1 MARKSRSTKRRA
13 RAAAGD
19 SVTTSEG
26 TSMPGKLSLQQCKNI
41 VYFYFLSEGWLPA
54 GTTAE
59 NWEAVKMADMEMD
72 DPPLPSDPHLQKK
85 RISLDLQQM
94 FFVFGSQLA
103 SPLGELQTGSLT
115 LGKFSG
121 WCESHQGKTSNA

>member
-13 RAAAGD
+13 RAGAAD
-19 SVTTSEG
+19 SVTTSRR
-26 TSMPGKLSLQQCKNI
+26 TSTTDKLSLQQCKNI
-41 VYFYFLSEGWLPA
+41 VYFYFLDEGWLPG
-54 GTTAE
+54 GTTPE

-85 RISLDLQQM
+85 RIALDLQKL
-94 FFVFGSQLA
+94 FFQLGSQLA

-115 LGKFSG
+115 LGNFSV
-121 WCESHQGKTSNA
+121 WCESHQGETLNA